1 MNKLKTLF
9 IFIYLVLLAIPL
21 FTFVNDAGFNNLQA
35 YKFVRL
41 FGLFGITLIFI
52 QMMLGAFMNY
62 FRKLFGTKILKF
74 HIIEGI
80 IAYLIIVLHPTFYF
94 LYNLQFSDFKT
105 SILSLLPSF
114 ATNIDIYIDFGK
126 LGLIFLTIAI
136 MAGIFRTYPLISKNW
151 RWFHRLNYIVFGL
164 ILIHSFFLGTDTKTA
179 PFVYLYPI
187 FIVGLITSVVY
198 KLKKF

>member
-1 MNKLKTLF
+1 MYLF
-9 IFIYLVLLAIPL
+9 SVSINLRLHCKHLYKSTTCLSPLL
-21 FTFVNDAGFNNLQA
+21 N
-35 YKFVRL
+35 
-41 FGLFGITLIFI
+41 
-52 QMMLGAFMNY
+52 
-62 FRKLFGTKILKF
+62 
-74 HIIEGI
+74 
-80 IAYLIIVLHPTFYF
+80 
-94 LYNLQFSDFKT
+94 T
-105 SILSLLPSF
+105 SILSLLPGF

-164 ILIHSFFLGTDTKTA
+164 ILIHSFFLGTDIKTA